1 MASASGSTTTPPRG
15 AAKAPFEYTFP
26 SIRGVQARRE
36 YYATMCPLRLIP
48 RLFLFDEVELVPEL
62 RAQRLLNKGR
72 IPEIAQYIVH
82 NRESYVFSAIT
93 ASVDAEVRFEP
104 LAESDGARSIGVLH
118 IPMGA
123 RFIINDGQHRR
134 AAIEAALRDAPE
146 LGDESIPVVMFLD
159 VGLERC
165 QQMFADLN
173 RHAIRPATSLGVLY
187 DHRDEN
193 ARITK
198 TTVLR
203 IPLFKEL
210 TETERS
216 TLSARSRKL
225 FTLSALHVANRSLLG
240 SAATDATDRVSL
252 ATTFWEQVSNQFPE
266 WRQVQEGR
274 VAAADVRRD
283 MLHPHGITLQAL
295 GRVGGTLLRDYGE
308 SWPKLVKRLGRMDW
322 RRSNGRLW
330 EGRALVGG
338 RVSKSSNNVTLT
350 TNLVKRHLDVPLT
363 VDEQRVEDAFLR
375 GTA

>member
-1 MASASGSTTTPPRG
+1 
-15 AAKAPFEYTFP
+15 
-26 SIRGVQARRE
+26 
-36 YYATMCPLRLIP
+36 MCPLRLIP

>member
-1 MASASGSTTTPPRG
+1 
-15 AAKAPFEYTFP
+15 
-26 SIRGVQARRE
+26 
-36 YYATMCPLRLIP
+36 
-48 RLFLFDEVELVPEL
+48 
-62 RAQRLLNKGR
+62 
-72 IPEIAQYIVH
+72 
-82 NRESYVFSAIT
+82 
-93 ASVDAEVRFEP
+93 
-104 LAESDGARSIGVLH
+104 
-118 IPMGA
+118 
-123 RFIINDGQHRR
+123 
-134 AAIEAALRDAPE
+134 
-146 LGDESIPVVMFLD
+146 MFLD

-375 GTA
+375 ATA